1 MHRAPQLKRR
11 LTAAF
16 TGRLCGNAGSTLRP
30 RAKCRSFSHCSW
42 QARDSRGGARGG
54 HAARGMP
61 QVLGAALALGGVVG
75 LATAADRVLP
85 SRAQCAARGGN
96 KPLAQRHRVILA
108 QWPALEDPGNGLTDA
123 ESLFRWPVLQRSR
136 VCNHP
141 KAALG
146 FSENSTHRIE
156 PWARF
161 D

>member
-96 KPLAQRHRVILA
+96 KPLAQRHRVILLSGPRLKTLA
-108 QWPALEDPGNGLTDA
+108 TASRTPSRSSAGQSCNGAVFATIQKQP
-123 ESLFRWPVLQRSR
+123 SVS
-136 VCNHP
+136 
-141 KAALG
+141 
-146 FSENSTHRIE
+146 
-156 PWARF
+156 ARTAPIV
-161 D
+161 